1 MLELGKSSC
10 KGLCLSLEELASSAW
25 ALGLCSACA
34 RLGAWEEGLELL
46 QQSRKQKKPS
56 LGAWLRLSSLEGKR
70 EEGLQALGLAQVQ
83 FGKELGLGLR
93 ASIVWS
99 EACFPC
105 KPSFLHTKSLQ
116 EELQA

>member
-83 FGKELGLGLR
+83 FDKELGLGL
-93 ASIVWS
+93 I
-99 EACFPC
+99 
-105 KPSFLHTKSLQ
+105 SFKGFYLSKKSLQ
-116 EELQA
+116 GFKLYLACRCI